1 MRTITSGIASGTEK
15 FSSGQ
20 GDTTFHIWTAVG
32 LFTVDNY
39 GNVLVPAGTPL
50 VYCHSDKMQGCQSSY
65 TATVKD
71 FLTVSPDMDSPASK
85 LW

>member
-1 MRTITSGIASGTEK
+1 MRTVTSGIASGTQK

-20 GDTTFHIWTAVG
+20 GDYSFQITHGVIVY
-32 LFTVDNY
+32 TVDVY
-39 GNVLVPAGTPL
+39 GNVLGGGTL
-50 VYCHSDKMQGCQSSY
+50 QYDHEDTMQGLQSGMLGK
-65 TATVKD
+65 VKD